1 MNSRPQANEYAS
13 YYGKYINLVPE
24 GNILEIL
31 SDQIQSV
38 EKLFSR
44 ITEEKSKFR
53 YAEGKWSIR
62 ELLGHITDTERVFA
76 YRALRFSRN
85 DKTAL
90 PGFEQDDFVPN
101 SNHDNV
107 LLKNLVEEFIL
118 VRKSNIKLFESFT
131 DEMWLRTGTASENT
145 MSVRAV
151 AFNLAGH
158 LIHHTNVL
166 KEKYL

>member
-1 MNSRPQANEYAS
+1 MNARPLANEYAA
-13 YYGKYINLVPE
+13 YYEKYVSRVPE
-24 GNILEIL
+24 GNILETL
-31 SDQIQSV
+31 NEQITATQKVFGEIS
-38 EKLFSR
+38 
-44 ITEEKSKFR
+44 EEKSKFR
-53 YAEGKWSIR
+53 YADGKWSIR
-62 ELLGHITDTERVFA
+62 ELLGHIIDTERVFA

-107 LLKNLVEEFIL
+107 LLKDLVEEFTL
-118 VRKSNIKLFESFT
+118 VRKSNLKLFASFT
-131 DEMWLRTGTASENT
+131 EEMWLRIGTASENA

-151 AFNLAGH
+151 AYNLAGH
-158 LIHHTNVL
+158 VIHHTNVL

>member
-1 MNSRPQANEYAS
+1 MNARPQANEYAS
-13 YYGKYINLVPE
+13 YYGKYVNLVPE

-31 SDQIQSV
+31 SDQILSV
-38 EKLFSR
+38 EKLFSG

-53 YAEGKWSIR
+53 YSEGKWSIR

-101 SNHDNV
+101 SNHTNV
-107 LLKNLVEEFIL
+107 LLKDLVEEFVL

-145 MSVRAV
+145 MSARAV

-158 LIHHTNVL
+158 LIHHSNVL

>member
-31 SDQIQSV
+31 SDQIPSV

-107 LLKNLVEEFIL
+107 LLKDLVEEFIL

-145 MSVRAV
+145 MSARAV

-158 LIHHTNVL
+158 LIHHSNVL